1 MKDENE
7 KCNVFNLMFIWNADD
22 VMIPNETLVTVAKQ
36 KHVVDNGNFEEVALE
51 RGRHGTHI
59 KSSELRKKRSE

>member
-1 MKDENE
+1 MKM
-7 KCNVFNLMFIWNADD
+7 KSVTFLMFIWNADD
-22 VMIPNETLVTVAKQ
+22 AMIPNETLVTVAKQ
-36 KHVVDNGNFEEVALE
+36 KHVVNNGNFEEVALE